1 MILFLRSLSL
11 LSFTNWMTSVTCMT
25 SAVIIFQIYNTR
37 GPSRTISQLS
47 IISDLSHR
55 YLKFDEHKTELCI
68 IPYNPV
74 PCPYSL
80 LLLIAQLSSLP
91 IKPKA
96 GYHPPSCIPPLHSF
110 SCHILSI
117 FFSYVHQIGPFC
129 PICNG
134 PLQFSCPLSLT
145 RQGQAPPGQC
155 PTTLACYFW
164 KCKSNHAWTPPKA
177 EVFSF
182 HI

>member
-1 MILFLRSLSL
+1 M

-37 GPSRTISQLS
+37 GPGRTISQLS

-55 YLKFDEHKTELCI
+55 YPKFDKHKTELCI

-80 LLLIAQLSSLP
+80 LLLIAQLSSLL

-96 GYHPPSCIPPLHSF
+96 GYHPPSCIPPLHS
-110 SCHILSI
+110 
-117 FFSYVHQIGPFC
+117 VAT
-129 PICNG
+129 
-134 PLQFSCPLSLT
+134 SCP
-145 RQGQAPPGQC
+145 
-155 PTTLACYFW
+155 
-164 KCKSNHAWTPPKA
+164 
-177 EVFSF
+177 FSF
-182 HI
+182 LTSIKSAPSVLSVMDRFSSVVHYLTPDKARLLQDSVLQLWPVTFENANLIMPGLRLKQRCFPFTFNL